1 MASAIVV
8 KLQEEVT
15 CPICLEL
22 LREPLSL
29 DCGHS
34 FCQACITV
42 NSKTSMVSSEGEST
56 CPMCRIKY
64 QADNL
69 RPNQH
74 LANIVEKL
82 REVKVSLEEKGQT
95 GDVCERHGEKLLL
108 FCKEDGKVIC
118 WLCERTEEHR
128 GHRTFLVEEV
138 AQKNQAK
145 LKAAL
150 ERLRMKQKKAEKLGA
165 DIREERASWKNQI
178 ETERQNVQAQFNQLR
193 DILDS
198 EEQCELQKL
207 QKEEENIMDKLAKGE
222 KELAQQSQWAEELVS
237 DLEHRL
243 QASSVEMLQGVNDII
258 KRSET
263 FTVKRPKTFPKK
275 PRRTF
280 QAPDLRDILQMFRE
294 PTDTQYYGVS
304 LTLRP
309 VMPNANVMITD
320 DWRQVRSVLYWMPFE
335 SFNIGIYDNYGVL
348 GFQYME
354 SGKHYWEVDVSNK
367 TEWILGVCFRDCR
380 TRATYAHHQT
390 LYSSYSPQCGFWV
403 VWLQNGSMYNTFK
416 NSSLNNPSILTLSL
430 TVPPNHVGIFLDY
443 EAGSLSF
450 FNVTNHGFLIY
461 KFSKC
466 RFPKPTCPYFNP
478 MKCTLPMS
486 LCLPDS

>member
-128 GHRTFLVEEV
+128 GHHTFLVEEV

-207 QKEEENIMDKLAKGE
+207 QKEKENIMDNLAEGE
-222 KELAQQSQWAEELVS
+222 NELAQESQLVEELVS
-237 DLEHRL
+237 DLEHQL

-280 QAPDLRDILQMFRE
+280 RAPDLRDILKVFRE
-294 PTDTQYYGVS
+294 LTDAQNYWGKKKSQY
-304 LTLRP
+304 LQ
-309 VMPNANVMITD
+309 AN
-320 DWRQVRSVLYWMPFE
+320 
-335 SFNIGIYDNYGVL
+335 
-348 GFQYME
+348 
-354 SGKHYWEVDVSNK
+354 
-367 TEWILGVCFRDCR
+367 
-380 TRATYAHHQT
+380 
-390 LYSSYSPQCGFWV
+390 YSYYHS
-403 VWLQNGSMYNTFK
+403 
-416 NSSLNNPSILTLSL
+416 
-430 TVPPNHVGIFLDY
+430 
-443 EAGSLSF
+443 
-450 FNVTNHGFLIY
+450 
-461 KFSKC
+461 
-466 RFPKPTCPYFNP
+466 
-478 MKCTLPMS
+478 
-486 LCLPDS
+486 

>member
-8 KLQEEVT
+8 NLQEEVT

-42 NSKTSMVSSEGEST
+42 NSKTSMISSEGEST

-69 RPNQH
+69 RPNWH

-128 GHRTFLVEEV
+128 GHHTFLVEEV

-150 ERLRMKQKKAEKLGA
+150 ERLRMKQKEAEKLGA

-178 ETERQNVQAQFNQLR
+178 ETEKQNVQAEFNQLR

-207 QKEEENIMDKLAKGE
+207 QKEKENIMDNLAEGE
-222 KELAQQSQWAEELVS
+222 NELAQESQLVEELVS

-243 QASSVEMLQGVNDII
+243 QASSVEMLQ
-258 KRSET
+258 
-263 FTVKRPKTFPKK
+263 
-275 PRRTF
+275 
-280 QAPDLRDILQMFRE
+280 
-294 PTDTQYYGVS
+294 
-304 LTLRP
+304 
-309 VMPNANVMITD
+309 
-320 DWRQVRSVLYWMPFE
+320 
-335 SFNIGIYDNYGVL
+335 
-348 GFQYME
+348 
-354 SGKHYWEVDVSNK
+354 
-367 TEWILGVCFRDCR
+367 
-380 TRATYAHHQT
+380 
-390 LYSSYSPQCGFWV
+390 
-403 VWLQNGSMYNTFK
+403 
-416 NSSLNNPSILTLSL
+416 
-430 TVPPNHVGIFLDY
+430 
-443 EAGSLSF
+443 
-450 FNVTNHGFLIY
+450 
-461 KFSKC
+461 
-466 RFPKPTCPYFNP
+466 
-478 MKCTLPMS
+478 
-486 LCLPDS
+486 